1 MVMSN
6 NPTTGTH
13 FELEHPDWA
22 NHLYPEVS
30 LLVWVWSIPKRVSM
44 NISDLLSSLN
54 YQSFIDALDRRFPD
68 TSPWNR
74 WYDLNG
80 RNIESKQ
87 MEEECQGISSAIK
100 KAIVD
105 IKNFV
110 LESMYGNLK
119 LLSVKLQI
127 VLSFIR
133 SKNLSESFMN

>member
-1 MVMSN
+1 
-6 NPTTGTH
+6 
-13 FELEHPDWA
+13 
-22 NHLYPEVS
+22 
-30 LLVWVWSIPKRVSM
+30 
-44 NISDLLSSLN
+44 
-54 YQSFIDALDRRFPD
+54 
-68 TSPWNR
+68 
-74 WYDLNG
+74 
-80 RNIESKQ
+80 